1 MLPFM
6 DTNNASLPH
15 FSRRQFVTTGSA
27 LLAGLGL
34 GAMPGQ
40 AQTGGQEAKR
50 QATPLFDVPLD
61 SEGNY
66 ELPPLPY
73 AYNAL
78 EPYIDEQTM
87 RLHHD
92 IHFNGYK
99 NGLNAAAKKLAESR
113 QQGNFSD
120 VAYWENLLA
129 FNGAG
134 YVLHVVFF
142 QNMAPAGSTQRSN
155 WLNQQIEQAFGSFE
169 GMKGQFSAAA
179 SSVQGSGWGILGYQP
194 FGRKLVILQAEKHQ
208 NFTQWGIIPIL
219 ALDVWEHAYY
229 LKYQNRRGEYI
240 DNWWNVVNWD
250 NVAARLEA
258 AQKIV

>member
-1 MLPFM
+1 M
-6 DTNNASLPH
+6 DTDNTPLPH
-15 FSRRQFVTTGSA
+15 FNRRQFVGTGGA

-34 GAMPGQ
+34 GAMPGH
-40 AQTGGQEAKR
+40 AK
-50 QATPLFDVPLD
+50 ADKPEGKTSASDLFAVPLD
-61 SEGNY
+61 GEGNY

-73 AYNAL
+73 ALNAL
-78 EPYIDEQTM
+78 EPHIDAETM
-87 RLHHD
+87 RLHHN

-99 NGLNAAAKKLAESR
+99 NGLNAALNKLAECR
-113 QQGNFSD
+113 QQGDFPQ
-120 VAYWENLLA
+120 VAYWESSLA

-142 QNMAPAGSTQRSN
+142 QNMAPAGSTQRSA
-155 WLNQQIEQAFGSFE
+155 WLNRQIEASFGSFD

-179 SSVQGSGWGILGYQP
+179 ASVQGSGWGILGYQS

-240 DNWWNVVNWD
+240 DNWWKVVNWD

-258 AQKIV
+258 AQKII